1 MLWYK
6 SWLETR
12 WRFLIGLALLLCSAA
27 GGVMAWPQVQKL
39 LPMVPSNLDGEI
51 GRRVREAAELARSF
65 HGYIWSNWFR
75 QNLSHLVT
83 LFAALLGTAGLLS
96 NSRGALYT
104 LSLPLSRRRLLG
116 VRAATGLAELFVLA
130 IVPSLLL
137 PLLAPA
143 VGAGYSIADALIHG
157 FCAFIAASLFF
168 GLAFLLSTV
177 FDDPWRPLLI
187 ALAAAFL
194 FLVVDQI
201 SSAFSVF
208 RVMSGESW
216 FRSGQ
221 MPWGGLLATASL
233 AALLCGSA
241 VVNFARRDY

>member
-12 WRFLIGLALLLCSAA
+12 WRFLIGLALMLCSAA
-27 GGVMAWPQVQKL
+27 GGVMVWPQVQKL

-51 GRRVREAAELARSF
+51 GRRVREAADLARSYR
-65 HGYIWSNWFR
+65 GYVWSNWFR
-75 QNLSHLVT
+75 QNLSHMVT

-96 NSRGALYT
+96 NSGGALYT

-130 IVPSLLL
+130 IAPSLLI
-137 PLLAPA
+137 PLLAPT
-143 VGAGYSIADALIHG
+143 VGASYGIGDALIHG
-157 FCAFIAASLFF
+157 LCAFVAASLFF
-168 GLAFLLSTV
+168 ALAFLLSTV

-187 ALAAAFL
+187 ALAVAFL

-208 RVMSGESW
+208 RVMSGETW
-216 FRSGQ
+216 FRSGRL
-221 MPWGGLLATASL
+221 PWGGLLATASL
-233 AALLCGSA
+233 SVLLCGSA